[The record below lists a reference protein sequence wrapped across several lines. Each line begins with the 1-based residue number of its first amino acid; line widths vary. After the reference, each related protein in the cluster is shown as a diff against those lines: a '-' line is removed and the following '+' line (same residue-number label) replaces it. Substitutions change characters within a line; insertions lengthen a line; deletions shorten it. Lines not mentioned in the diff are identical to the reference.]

1 MSVNCLK
8 LIDDANNGRLNDETL
23 EQIIKD
29 LQDVK
34 TKRKAESGLSAV
46 EDDIF
51 ERGAYLI
58 KEAELAKKLERR
70 NRYKNI
76 LVEQKIFDLANKAD
90 ELVED
95 PSLALEALLVGVNSP
110 FEGAQRSVDS
120 LINSIG
126 GEIFGG
132 FINNLNR
139 KNLLTKFNKMNKDF
153 ELQVTRALG
162 NLNTKN
168 PKTDAEAKVTSKDAK
183 AIAEIMFK
191 YQRSVLKRENQAGAY
206 IRLKEG
212 RVVRTS
218 HDPAK
223 MTAVGKESWVN
234 YMMETDRLNW
244 AKTANGDLVNADDA
258 LKRAFL
264 ARSYEAITTGVRI
277 ATDRT
282 EVGRA
287 FTGPKN
293 IAKARSESAVFTF
306 KDPDEWY
313 EYNQSFGRGSL
324 RESFVQDL
332 QSSIRS
338 TALMEQLGT
347 NPEAMFER
355 VQARL
360 LEKHRSDPKKVK
372 RLKREGSIINFDSM
386 LKEVTGDINVGSH
399 TTLARWMHGYRAL
412 QTMAKLGGAAV
423 SAFSD
428 VAFMASNRMYQGR
441 SLMDAWGDSFSALF
455 KGMSGKEMR
464 DFADRLGVGFQSQL
478 GDFMSRFNASDD
490 IPGKTSKYLNAF
502 FKLNLLQPW
511 TEANKRG
518 ITMMISN
525 DLASEAGKRFDSLPP
540 DMQRLLGLYEINAQK
555 WEAVR
560 KGVKKGPDGKEY
572 IVPGEI
578 PDQSVREN
586 VFNLLVNEAEFS
598 VPSPG
603 ARERAILRQGYR
615 PGTAAG
621 EAIRFVA
628 QFKSFGV
635 LGITKNLGR
644 HTYGTGIKQKREI
657 FTRGLGANA
666 GLVNTIVGTTAL
678 GYMVLQAKEV
688 MKGREPR
695 PPDAR
700 TFLAAAM
707 QGGGLGIYGDF
718 LFGQANRFGGGALE
732 TAIGPGINTAFD
744 AIDLTMRFRDQVLTG
759 DEDVRGDLVRL
770 IKSNAPLANLFY
782 TQQALDYMIWYQLQE
797 SINPGYLSRM
807 ERRIK
812 RENDQEFFIPPSSVV
827 ATGGGFR

>member
-132 FINNLNR
+132 FISNLNR

-183 AIAEIMFK
+183 AIAKIMFK
-191 YQRSVLKRENQAGAY
+191 YQRSALKRENQAGAY

-218 HDPAK
+218 HDPGK
-223 MTAVGKESWVN
+223 MTALGKQGWVD

-360 LEKHRSDPKKVK
+360 
-372 RLKREGSIINFDSM
+372 
-386 LKEVTGDINVGSH
+386 
-399 TTLARWMHGYRAL
+399 
-412 QTMAKLGGAAV
+412 
-423 SAFSD
+423 
-428 VAFMASNRMYQGR
+428 
-441 SLMDAWGDSFSALF
+441 
-455 KGMSGKEMR
+455 
-464 DFADRLGVGFQSQL
+464 
-478 GDFMSRFNASDD
+478 
-490 IPGKTSKYLNAF
+490 
-502 FKLNLLQPW
+502 
-511 TEANKRG
+511 
-518 ITMMISN
+518 
-525 DLASEAGKRFDSLPP
+525 
-540 DMQRLLGLYEINAQK
+540 
-555 WEAVR
+555 
-560 KGVKKGPDGKEY
+560 
-572 IVPGEI
+572 
-578 PDQSVREN
+578 
-586 VFNLLVNEAEFS
+586 
-598 VPSPG
+598 
-603 ARERAILRQGYR
+603 
-615 PGTAAG
+615 
-621 EAIRFVA
+621 
-628 QFKSFGV
+628 
-635 LGITKNLGR
+635 
-644 HTYGTGIKQKREI
+644 
-657 FTRGLGANA
+657 
-666 GLVNTIVGTTAL
+666 
-678 GYMVLQAKEV
+678 
-688 MKGREPR
+688 
-695 PPDAR
+695 
-700 TFLAAAM
+700 
-707 QGGGLGIYGDF
+707 
-718 LFGQANRFGGGALE
+718 
-732 TAIGPGINTAFD
+732 
-744 AIDLTMRFRDQVLTG
+744 
-759 DEDVRGDLVRL
+759 
-770 IKSNAPLANLFY
+770 
-782 TQQALDYMIWYQLQE
+782 
-797 SINPGYLSRM
+797 
-807 ERRIK
+807 
-812 RENDQEFFIPPSSVV
+812 
-827 ATGGGFR
+827 